1 MFIKD
6 KMCFRVN
13 TDDKQKGSTK
23 QNKKLGQSNDLAV
36 PSVNII
42 VCDGKCHRHLRGDRN
57 SHRQITLQHI
67 SINKRSITRQEI
79 DKDVEEFS
87 MPPTKSI

>member
-23 QNKKLGQSNDLAV
+23 QDKKLGQSNDLAV
-36 PSVNII
+36 PSVNIH
-42 VCDGKCHRHLRGDRN
+42 CL
-57 SHRQITLQHI
+57 
-67 SINKRSITRQEI
+67 
-79 DKDVEEFS
+79 
-87 MPPTKSI
+87 